1 MLKSLS
7 MSFMKADES
16 AAKQLPAADVASN
29 GNSDHH
35 EGMLKDKDGGQ
46 LLMQQN
52 PLSPSKESAQNLLNA
67 QGESALRNE
76 ENLNTL
82 VSSTSLPHEGQEEE
96 KKASGRIVD
105 YDKTSS
111 SSSLEEA
118 SIFAFDTEESR
129 RGSVAGLA
137 SKNHEGRSHDQR

>member
-35 EGMLKDKDGGQ
+35 EGTLKDKDGGQ

-52 PLSPSKESAQNLLNA
+52 PLSPSKDSA
-67 QGESALRNE
+67 
-76 ENLNTL
+76 
-82 VSSTSLPHEGQEEE
+82 
-96 KKASGRIVD
+96 
-105 YDKTSS
+105 
-111 SSSLEEA
+111 
-118 SIFAFDTEESR
+118 
-129 RGSVAGLA
+129 
-137 SKNHEGRSHDQR
+137 